1 MPWLRKSNVNTTFLL
16 RENLDGRTD
25 WQHYQRDKDWDEL
38 KNHDF
43 YFDSGAELLVRGICG
58 FQSQYGISTRLAENP
73 LIISPLL
80 NQRCLHASQIRPHNF
95 SLAGKD

>member
-1 MPWLRKSNVNTTFLL
+1 VNTTFLL

-58 FQSQYGISTRLAENP
+58 FQSQYEILTRLAENP
-73 LIISPLL
+73 LVISPLL
-80 NQRCLHASQIRPHNF
+80 N
-95 SLAGKD
+95 